1 MKWTKEQPTEEGFYW
16 LLEWEK
22 NPVVVKVEKEEGKE
36 EEGLLV
42 GFTNSPI
49 AEELEEVA
57 RKKLRTTL
65 WSGPLT
71 PPQKEEQ
78 L

>member
-1 MKWTKEQPTEEGFYW
+1 MKWIKDEPIKEGYYW
-16 LLEWEK
+16 LLEWGK
-22 NPVVVKVEKEEGKE
+22 NPAVVKVEKEEG
-36 EEGLLV
+36 EEGFLV
-42 GFTNSPI
+42 GFTDSPI

-78 L
+78 F